1 MGNLGEQVQSRQS
14 SGSKDRRKWDLSREC
29 EQRLAFGRGFLLVNK
44 GACVVIFFLETSQGR
59 RAHNLMKHA
68 AIRVRAIGSTNIQ
81 SGVSELY

>member
-1 MGNLGEQVQSRQS
+1 MSRSSHANPAAPRTGGSGILAESVNRGSPSGE
-14 SGSKDRRKWDLSREC
+14 D
-29 EQRLAFGRGFLLVNK
+29 FLLVNK

-68 AIRVRAIGSTNIQ
+68 AIRVRAIDSANIQ